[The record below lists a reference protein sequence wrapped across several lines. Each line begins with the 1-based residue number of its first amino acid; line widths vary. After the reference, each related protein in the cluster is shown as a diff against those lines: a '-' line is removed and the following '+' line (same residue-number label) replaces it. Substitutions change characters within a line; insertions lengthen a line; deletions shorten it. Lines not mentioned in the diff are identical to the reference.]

1 MTKTITKWLVEEVDS
16 TTKEKI
22 FSVEFSD
29 YTEALETYAQLKE
42 TNTSNMVSIHKQD
55 KRLLVE

>member
-16 TTKEKI
+16 KTNKKL

-29 YTEALETYAQLKE
+29 YAEAMETYNHLKE
-42 TNTSNMVSIHKQD
+42 VTSKNLVIIHKQN

>member
-16 TTKEKI
+16 KTNKKL

-29 YTEALETYAQLKE
+29 YTEAMETYNHLKE
-42 TNTSNMVSIHKQD
+42 VTNKNLVSIHKQD